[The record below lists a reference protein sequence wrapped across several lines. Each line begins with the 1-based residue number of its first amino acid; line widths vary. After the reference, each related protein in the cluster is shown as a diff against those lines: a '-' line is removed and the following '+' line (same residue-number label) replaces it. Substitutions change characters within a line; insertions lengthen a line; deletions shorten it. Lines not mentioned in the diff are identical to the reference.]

1 MLTEKKNLVE
11 TEDNVFLCD
20 IYTVFMI
27 LHTPFWLCNRIYY
40 RCLFSF
46 SASVKH
52 AFQDWW

>member
-27 LHTPFWLCNRIYY
+27 LHT
-40 RCLFSF
+40 
-46 SASVKH
+46 
-52 AFQDWW
+52 